1 MRDLAVVFLGYLL
14 GSIPFAFLVTKLFTG
29 QDIRCEGDTNVGTRN
44 VLHVVGW
51 APGLLTL
58 CFDAGKGALACQAA
72 RRWSSSSLAL
82 YLAAFAVILGHG
94 FPVWLGW
101 HGGKGLAA
109 AFGFFSQL
117 WPYSALGAAVVL
129 LAARSLHA
137 MFDVAFGIASGAF
150 LLFSLLEGNDPGG
163 VFFIVSLLV
172 SIAIKKLIDL
182 PRERAARAGNGVS
195 RREVRAGQRHSQN
208 GAA

>member
-14 GSIPFAFLVTKLFTG
+14 GSIPFAYVTTRLFADK
-29 QDIRCEGDTNVGTRN
+29 DIRGEGDTNVGTRN
-44 VLHVVGW
+44 VLHVAGL

-58 CFDAGKGALACQAA
+58 CFDAGKGALACQVA
-72 RRWSSSSLAL
+72 RRWSSTSLVV
-82 YLAAFAVILGHG
+82 YLTAFAVILGHG

-117 WPYSALGAAVVL
+117 WPYSALGSGVVL
-129 LAARSLHA
+129 LAARSLHVV
-137 MFDVAFGIASGAF
+137 FDAAFGVASGAF
-150 LLFSLLEGNDPGG
+150 LLFSLVEGNDPGG
-163 VFFIVSLLV
+163 VLFIVSLLV
-172 SIAIKKLIDL
+172 STGVKKLIDL
-182 PRERAARAGNGVS
+182 PREKAARAGDGLANGA
-195 RREVRAGQRHSQN
+195 RRAEMHSQN